1 MKRTLSRVALAL
13 ALLPWAGACRK
24 AAPPPPPVVH
34 PTPTPMPLSDN
45 LVYTHSGQLWM
56 ARADGSPAR
65 VLAVPGQ
72 GQAYWLPVGASDG
85 GVLAWLSKADGSQ
98 NLVHVGLD
106 GSVQPLT
113 DIGVPALPDMK
124 NVRLGNAPSVSPDGK
139 RIAYGF
145 NGDLWIMDA
154 NGYNAETL
162 ISDGASYA
170 PAFSPDGKQIAYV
183 NGRRGHYD
191 LWISDL
197 SSHDTY
203 QVTDFEGYSVGR
215 PQWLPN
221 GQRVMMTRVR
231 GDESDLVQVLAATDT
246 PLADSDVLTKDH
258 LSAGAVISPSGIHL
272 LFSSARASAPGQD
285 GVSPLWDI
293 FLADVTG
300 NNAKRLSTD
309 GGIAPAWI
317 NPAAPGAAAGAAAN
331 LPLAQSSAPP
341 ARPAAPS
348 AAPFAPPPAPMAPPA
363 VNAQPPAPAQPQSPM
378 APPPRPQAPAQ
389 GAGQAPAANPA
400 LPPRPPQPGQA
411 PMAGGAA
418 LPPKPAA
425 PGMPGG
431 QAPAASGQAPMAR
444 PAAPATGTAA
454 QGVAAAPS
462 AQAAPTQPP
471 LKAAPLR
478 LRYQASF
485 DAKDKLSPAG
495 LANLRKLAQ
504 RVTEY
509 SSEQVSVFGPL
520 DSSPLRGHYASPE
533 ARSKARAQ
541 AVATELAKQAKFP
554 PSRVKPLPYSPPASG
569 GMPNSIQIYVEL
581 K

>member
-1 MKRTLSRVALAL
+1 MKRSLSTLGLAL

-24 AAPPPPPVVH
+24 APPPPAPMVK
-34 PTPTPMPLSDN
+34 PTPTPLPLSDN
-45 LVYTHSGQLWM
+45 LVYTHAGQLWL

-65 VLAVPGQ
+65 VLAVPGL
-72 GQAYWLPVGASDG
+72 GQAYWLPSGAADG
-85 GVLAWLSKADGSQ
+85 GVLAWLSKGDGTQ

-113 DIGVPALPDMK
+113 DIGEAALPDMK
-124 NVRLGNAPSVSPDGK
+124 NVRLGNAAACSPDGK
-139 RIAYGF
+139 RIAYGY
-145 NGDLWIMDA
+145 NGNLWIMDA

-170 PAFSPDGKQIAYV
+170 PAFSPDGKQLAYV

-221 GQRVMMTRVR
+221 GQRVMLTRSR
-231 GDESDLVQVLAATDT
+231 GDESDLVQVLASTDT
-246 PLADSDVLTKDH
+246 PLADADVLTKDQ
-258 LSAGAVISPSGIHL
+258 LSAGAVISANGTHL
-272 LFSSARASAPGQD
+272 LFSSARASAPAAD
-285 GVSPLWDI
+285 GMAPLWDI
-293 FLADVTG
+293 FLADIG
-300 NNAKRLSTD
+300 GGNAKRLSTD

-317 NPAAPGAAAGAAAN
+317 SAVTTAGASAPTGAN
-331 LPLAQSSAPP
+331 LPLAPNAAQAPRPGPPQAQLP
-341 ARPAAPS
+341 ANAAQPQAPAMV
-348 AAPFAPPPAPMAPPA
+348 PPPGPQAPMAPA
-363 VNAQPPAPAQPQSPM
+363 PAPQAQVPPQAPATQAQAPSAPLSP
-378 APPPRPQAPAQ
+378 PPPRPQPPAPV
-389 GAGQAPAANPA
+389 AGSFPSA
-400 LPPRPPQPGQA
+400 
-411 PMAGGAA
+411 
-418 LPPKPAA
+418 PPKPQ
-425 PGMPGG
+425 G
-431 QAPAASGQAPMAR
+431 QPPVAGASNPVR
-444 PAAPATGTAA
+444 PAAPAPVAGPKAA
-454 QGVAAAPS
+454 PAPNGPS

-485 DAKDKLSPAG
+485 DAKDHLSPAG

-520 DSSPLRGHYASPE
+520 DNSPLRGHYPSAE

-541 AVATELAKQAKFP
+541 AVAIELAKQAKFP
-554 PSRVKPLPYSPPASG
+554 PARVKALPYSPPGSG
-569 GMPNSIQIYVEL
+569 GMPNSIQIYVEI